1 MGVLCVSVSVF
12 LTEMDAMLW
21 FGSGKRCPSQMQTA
35 ARAVAV
41 VVLWHGYSW
50 WKKLGN
56 NHCGLMAIFNPQG
69 AFSHQ
74 VLSQSKNVCSCIG
87 NALLFNILVHHVSWL
102 YSAWVCGVLLLL
114 WDLYNHVCYISCL
127 CHIVGFIGQFSGP
140 FFFFFFK
147 CTNRVVLQANA
158 SAHN

>member
-140 FFFFFFK
+140 FFFFFF
-147 CTNRVVLQANA
+147 
-158 SAHN
+158 